1 MRVPRQEGKAF
12 TTWNLK
18 VDGRMVTVPVR
29 AVDNAT
35 KFWVRLPEHQID
47 LRDTDLERLKKS
59 VTAAI
64 SKVSP
69 ITWENVILVVVS
81 GDDDKSFP
89 RIDVERAQ
97 NGTDDSGGKFRRC
110 GPGANVLK
118 GHHIHGGSGHSFRRG
133 FQVVLPDRKEYW
145 DVVEMG
151 KKQVEQLLYRFATLF
166 GVAQSVRPYE
176 DGGEFRADQKQ
187 VEAAWAKL
195 VECGLEISV
204 QLGKEKK

>member
-1 MRVPRQEGKAF
+1 MHVPRQEGKAF

-35 KFWVRLPEHQID
+35 KFWARLPEYDVD
-47 LRDTDLERLKKS
+47 LRDTDLARLKQS

-81 GDDDKSFP
+81 GENKSFP

-97 NGTDDSGGKFRRC
+97 NGTDDSGGKFNRC

-118 GHHIHGGSGHSFRRG
+118 GHHTSGDSEHSWRRG

-145 DVVEMG
+145 DVVAMG
-151 KKQVEQLLYRFATLF
+151 EKQVEQLLYRFATLF
-166 GVAQSVRPYE
+166 GVAQSGRPYK
-176 DGGEFRADQKQ
+176 DGCDFKADQKQ

-204 QLGKEKK
+204 QLGKART